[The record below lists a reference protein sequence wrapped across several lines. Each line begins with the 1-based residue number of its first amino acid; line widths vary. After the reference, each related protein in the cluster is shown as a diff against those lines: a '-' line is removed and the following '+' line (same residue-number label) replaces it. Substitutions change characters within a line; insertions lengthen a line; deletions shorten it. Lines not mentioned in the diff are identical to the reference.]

1 MSNITKKFEK
11 YILKVCDEL
20 LPKKRKSKYTR
31 QYYLKCFLCVLNSVK
46 SWDKLT
52 QLKIYKG
59 KKNDFHWKSI
69 ANEFR
74 RWSNE
79 KVFEIAYNNFLSEN
93 YKINVEAVTNLYI
106 DVTKFSN
113 AGGSENVSV
122 NVEYRKKNV
131 TSISFICDSNKIPL
145 AIVPVKINS
154 TKNDKNYSSSDVS
167 MVQDNLDAIPNEV
180 KTQLIKSKIHLMG
193 DKGYITQKEFK
204 INDKNIKIITPKRKN
219 QKTKNTDEEN
229 ELLKD
234 RSTIENL
241 FCDIKK
247 QNRLS
252 MRLDGYINN
261 FMSFIYLSVFN
272 HIIPHF

>member
-122 NVEYRKKNV
+122 NVEYRKKKCY
-131 TSISFICDSNKIPL
+131 IY
-145 AIVPVKINS
+145 IV
-154 TKNDKNYSSSDVS
+154 
-167 MVQDNLDAIPNEV
+167 
-180 KTQLIKSKIHLMG
+180 
-193 DKGYITQKEFK
+193 
-204 INDKNIKIITPKRKN
+204 
-219 QKTKNTDEEN
+219 
-229 ELLKD
+229 
-234 RSTIENL
+234 
-241 FCDIKK
+241 
-247 QNRLS
+247 
-252 MRLDGYINN
+252 
-261 FMSFIYLSVFN
+261 YL
-272 HIIPHF
+272 